1 VKLFNR
7 ELDSGL
13 LFNQFQGTTLRAINS
28 VKSDSDFLVKVA
40 KKAKRNKSITHGLQ
54 VFRDFRADKLDAEKL
69 LSYLG
74 LEFPPGYPD
83 YNSSDDDIIGGWHH
97 VQSAVFML
105 RHASDK
111 PDRLSTFWDFI
122 NAHCILEREQVLLV
136 RSTKDIV
143 LAEEFIKRWLY
154 LGETGLTFKEPSFRV
169 TYITN
174 MIMFWSAC
182 FELFLELEYDSDE
195 YSIMSHILPSWYMK
209 KGDKYFSPSNE
220 KVIELV
226 KHSWAKKSYNVDNIS
241 TAQLHRDILIKQY
254 HDETLDTSKIFTC
267 KEDLIDP
274 NTDAI
279 KKRFQR
285 IGEGQL
291 FTLNQFRT
299 DIAILYNSFADTEEQ
314 LPIII
319 PFLLT
324 NLFTLCQTDLIEA
337 GCSFES
343 IVNNFAS
350 YPTLKSKVR
359 NRYYHFLVSG
369 ELQP

>member
-1 VKLFNR
+1 MKLFNR
-7 ELDSGL
+7 ELDKGL

-28 VKSDSDFLVKVA
+28 IKSDSDFLVKVA
-40 KKAKRNKSITHGLQ
+40 KKTKRNHNINHGLQ
-54 VFRDFRADKLDAEKL
+54 IFRDFRAGKLNTEKL
-69 LSYLG
+69 VSYLG

-83 YNSSDDDIIGGWHH
+83 YNSRGDDIIGGWHH

-105 RHASDK
+105 SHASDK

-122 NAHCILEREQVLLV
+122 TAHCILEREQVLLV

-143 LAEEFIKRWLY
+143 LAEEFLKRWLY
-154 LGETGLTFKEPSFRV
+154 IDDTGLAFKDSNFSV
-169 TYITN
+169 TYAIN

-182 FELFLELEYDSDE
+182 FELFLELEYESDE
-195 YSIMSHILPSWYMK
+195 HSIMGHLLPSWSLTE
-209 KGDKYFSPSNE
+209 KGKYFNSSNE
-220 KVIELV
+220 RLV
-226 KHSWAKKSYNVDNIS
+226 EVVKSNWAKRHYKVDKITN
-241 TAQLHRDILIKQY
+241 TQFYRDILVKQY

-285 IGEGQL
+285 IGKGQL
-291 FTLNQFRT
+291 FTLDQFRT
-299 DIAILYNSFADTEEQ
+299 DIVILNNSFADTEEQ
-314 LPIII
+314 LPIVI

-324 NLFTLCQTDLIEA
+324 NLFTLCQTDLIKA
-337 GCSFES
+337 GCRFES

-350 YPTLKSKVR
+350 YPSLKSKIR
-359 NRYYHFLVSG
+359 NRYDHFLVSG
-369 ELQP
+369 ELRP

>member
-1 VKLFNR
+1 MKLFNR
-7 ELDSGL
+7 ELDKGL

-28 VKSDSDFLVKVA
+28 IKSESDFLVKVA
-40 KKAKRNKSITHGLQ
+40 QKTKRNKSITHDLQ
-54 VFRDFRADKLDAEKL
+54 IFRDFRADKLDPEKL
-69 LSYLG
+69 QSYLG
-74 LEFPPGYPD
+74 FEFPSGYPG
-83 YNSSDDDIIGGWHH
+83 YNSSNDDIIGGWHH

-105 RHASDK
+105 RHTSDK
-111 PDRLSTFWDFI
+111 PDRLTTFWDFI
-122 NAHCILEREQVLLV
+122 NAHCILEREQVLFV
-136 RSTKDIV
+136 RSTKNISS
-143 LAEEFIKRWLY
+143 AEDFLKRWLY
-154 LGETGLTFKEPSFRV
+154 LGDTDLTFKDSSFRV
-169 TYITN
+169 IYVIN

-182 FELFLELEYDSDE
+182 FELFLELEYESDE
-195 YSIMSHILPSWYMK
+195 HSIVSHILPSWYTK
-209 KGDKYFSPSNE
+209 KGNKYFSPSNE
-220 KVIELV
+220 KVIESV
-226 KHSWAKKSYNVDNIS
+226 KRSWAKKAYNVDNIS
-241 TAQLHRDILIKQY
+241 NVQLHRDILVKQY
-254 HDETLDTSKIFTC
+254 NDKTLDTSKLFTC
-267 KEDLIDP
+267 KEDTIDP

-299 DIAILYNSFADTEEQ
+299 DIAILNNSYAQTKEQ

-350 YPTLKSKVR
+350 YPSLKSKIR
-359 NRYYHFLVSG
+359 NRYDHFLDSE
-369 ELQP
+369 ELRP

>member
-7 ELDSGL
+7 ELDKGL

-28 VKSDSDFLVKVA
+28 IKSESDFLVKVA
-40 KKAKRNKSITHGLQ
+40 QKTKRNKSITHDLQ
-54 VFRDFRADKLDAEKL
+54 IFRDFRAGQLNTEKL
-69 LSYLG
+69 RSYIG

-83 YNSSDDDIIGGWHH
+83 YDSLDDDIIGGWHH
-97 VQSAVFML
+97 VQSAVLML
-105 RHASDK
+105 SLNSEK
-111 PDRLSTFWDFI
+111 TDRLSTFWNFI
-122 NAHCILEREQVLLV
+122 NAHCTLEREQVLLV
-136 RSTKDIV
+136 RSTKDIS
-143 LAEEFIKRWLY
+143 LAEEFLKRWLY
-154 LGETGLTFKEPSFRV
+154 LGDTDLTFKDSSFRV
-169 TYITN
+169 TYVTN

-182 FELFLELEYDSDE
+182 FELFLELEYESDE
-195 YSIMSHILPSWYMK
+195 HSIVSHILPSWYTK
-209 KGDKYFSPSNE
+209 KGNKYFSPSNE
-220 KVIELV
+220 KVIESV
-226 KHSWAKKSYNVDNIS
+226 KRSWAKKSYNTNNIS
-241 TAQLHRDILIKQY
+241 NAQLHRDILLKQY
-254 HDETLDTSKIFTC
+254 NDETLDTSELFTC
-267 KEDLIDP
+267 KEDTIDP

-285 IGEGQL
+285 IGKGQL

-299 DIAILYNSFADTEEQ
+299 DIAILNNSYAETKEQ

-350 YPTLKSKVR
+350 YPSLKSNIR
-359 NRYYHFLVSG
+359 NRYDHFLVSG
-369 ELQP
+369 ELRP